1 VPVVAIASS
10 DTLTSIITMRVPFA
24 LGVLLC
30 GGLQAVQAVR
40 VYMSPAQGFFQ
51 APVSPEEASVAL
63 SRHLG
68 LESFESFQ
76 EGSPGAYTEESFV
89 GQDAKNSLIITVE
102 ETDAGGAHVS
112 GLCSGIPA

>member
-1 VPVVAIASS
+1 MAGG
-10 DTLTSIITMRVPFA
+10 DTLTSIITMRVPFS

-40 VYMSPAQGFFQ
+40 VYMSPAPDFHQ
-51 APVSPEEASVAL
+51 ASVSPEQASAAV

-76 EGSPGAYTEESFV
+76 EGSPGAYKEESFV
-89 GQDAKNSLIITVE
+89 GQDARNSLIITVDE
-102 ETDAGGAHVS
+102 ADARGAHIYMVVFRDS
-112 GLCSGIPA
+112 A